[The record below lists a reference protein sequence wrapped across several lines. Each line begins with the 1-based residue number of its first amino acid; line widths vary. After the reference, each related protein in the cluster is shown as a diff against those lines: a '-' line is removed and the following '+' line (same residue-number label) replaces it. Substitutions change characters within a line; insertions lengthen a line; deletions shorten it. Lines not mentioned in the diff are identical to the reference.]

1 MEMKPYQDVLL
12 NGGDKLVA
20 LFNQLENVPVE
31 GAKDLVT
38 YSTQVGPN
46 AVDNVARGFSE
57 TMAKS
62 WELAGK
68 NPGSDIPRILIGI
81 VNLDNMQANAPME
94 ILMKKQ
100 FVLMALE
107 NYKSQAMD
115 VLKFGE
121 VATIA
126 SLLAYTDAA
135 RKIVSAPKKIYRKI
149 FGPKQGAAAV

>member
-1 MEMKPYQDVLL
+1 
-12 NGGDKLVA
+12 
-20 LFNQLENVPVE
+20 
-31 GAKDLVT
+31 
-38 YSTQVGPN
+38 
-46 AVDNVARGFSE
+46 
-57 TMAKS
+57 MAKS